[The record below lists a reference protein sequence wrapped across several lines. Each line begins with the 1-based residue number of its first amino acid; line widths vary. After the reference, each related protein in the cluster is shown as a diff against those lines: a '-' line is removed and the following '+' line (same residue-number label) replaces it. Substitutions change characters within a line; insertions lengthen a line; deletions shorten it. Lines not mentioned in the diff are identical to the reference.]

1 MMKVVSLLAIII
13 LFLSCEKALLGDKS
27 SESPNEI
34 FEALW
39 QDVDKRY
46 SFFELKEIN
55 KDQLYNEFKEK
66 IQENMTKQAL
76 FDTLASLL
84 FRLEDGHVNLTSSF
98 DRSRNWEWYEN
109 YPTNFNEN
117 IIKNNYLESDFR
129 IAGPLQYK
137 IINDVM
143 YVRYSSFASGFSNAN
158 LNSVINAAKSTK
170 GIIIDVRSNG
180 GGALENAKRLAGVF
194 FTDKTQFASER
205 LKNGPKEDDF
215 NEFSPMFIEPGS
227 IETFSKK
234 VVVLTNRRSYSATT
248 FFAQMMK
255 TNERAELVGDQT
267 GGGGGIPMFGE
278 LPNGWK
284 YRFSASQTIDLNGR
298 QIEKGVEV
306 DYSIDMDDNEE
317 AQGIDT
323 ILEFALELF

>member
-1 MMKVVSLLAIII
+1 MKTVSFIALIL

-27 SESPNEI
+27 SENPKEI

-39 QDVDKRY
+39 QDIDKRY
-46 SFFELKEIN
+46 SFFELKEID
-55 KDQLYNEFKEK
+55 KELLYNEFEEK
-66 IQENMTKQAL
+66 VQENMNRQTL

-117 IIKNNYLESDFR
+117 IIKNNYLKSDFR
-129 IAGPLQYK
+129 IAGPFQYK
-137 IINDVM
+137 IIDNIL
-143 YVRYSSFASGFSNAN
+143 YFRYASFASEFSNAN
-158 LNSVINAAKSTK
+158 LNSVISSAKDAK

-180 GGALENAKRLAGVF
+180 GGALNNAKRIASVF
-194 FTDKTQFASER
+194 FTDKVQFASER
-205 LKNGPKEDDF
+205 LKNGPTEADF
-215 NEFSPMFIEPGS
+215 TDFSPMFIEPS
-227 IETFSKK
+227 NNIEKFSEK

-255 TNERAELVGDQT
+255 TNERATLVGDQT
-267 GGGGGIPMFGE
+267 GGGGGVPMFGE
-278 LPNGWK
+278 LPNGWL

-306 DYSIDMDDNEE
+306 DYSIDMDNNDE
-317 AQGIDT
+317 AQGVDT
-323 ILEFALELF
+323 ILEFALGLF